1 MKRKNVI
8 FIVLGLSAMSCQ
20 KEIVKPE
27 NGPLDFTKKSQNQTF
42 LFPQISTTYFD
53 WETNSHIN
61 ITDGSSRILPWVS
74 GAATSIPS
82 FILED
87 YKKADGWELI
97 YNLCREPGEL
107 GQNYIMF
114 YNKFTGILRTYYFL
128 ADNVSTG
135 SNGLWGISLTGNN
148 ALLNNTGYFADPI
161 TTKKDNPIYI
171 TSNITNESISKT
183 ISKGW
188 NAFDTEF
195 TFDPQT
201 NQQLRFGVV
210 TFNKNI
216 QNITLTGN
224 IELNSSGTIVASSN
238 KNNWSGF
245 KDSAV
250 KGAGNTAK
258 DYVVDKLQSTNNK
271 GNKIISAGIAALA
284 EIASGGVKYIIS
296 NGINL
301 LFGSFIGKQNS
312 TANSTQKIEF
322 KTNGTMGL
330 TGTITG
336 SEATNVT
343 PVANLSLPG
352 YSDPSAYI
360 LPYYNKKLGVWN
372 LNSVPK
378 VKVAKNATRG
388 PLPNL
393 TEEQAAN
400 YNYMAF
406 PYTRRVSIDQSSIE
420 VSLNPEVLS
429 EISNYEVTSTL
440 MIYKKFGGNANWN
453 PVGTPINYMTK
464 FREGDLKYDDD
475 TSEISQFNS
484 FEEYTFGN
492 IPGHPMVASLY
503 DLPAKLEIN
512 NVDNRYVVKVTIK
525 LFPKA
530 GYNQEPIVLTR
541 SYIPQ
546 YVVE

>member
-1 MKRKNVI
+1 MNGKKIV
-8 FIVLGLSAMSCQ
+8 FIILGLNIMSCQ
-20 KEIVKPE
+20 KEIFKPE
-27 NGPLDFTKKSQNQTF
+27 NSQFDINKKSQNGTF
-42 LFPQISTTYFD
+42 LLPQITTTYFD
-53 WETNSHIN
+53 WENTSHIK
-61 ITDGSSRILPWVS
+61 ITDGSSRILPWIS
-74 GAATSIPS
+74 GAATSVPS

-87 YKKADGWELI
+87 YKKTDGWELI
-97 YNLCREPGEL
+97 YNLCKEPGEL
-107 GQNYIMF
+107 GQNYIIF

-161 TTKKDNPIYI
+161 SSKKDNPVYL

-183 ISKGW
+183 ISRGW

-201 NQQLRFGVV
+201 NQQFRFGIV

-224 IELNSSGTIVASSN
+224 IELNSAGTIVASSN
-238 KNNWSGF
+238 KNNWSGY

-250 KGAGNTAK
+250 KGAGSTAK
-258 DYVVDKLQSTNNK
+258 DYVVDKLQNNNNK
-271 GNKIISAGIAALA
+271 GNKIITAGISALG
-284 EIASGGVKYIIS
+284 EIVSGGVKYIIS

-322 KTNGTMGL
+322 KTNGTMSL

-378 VKVAKNATRG
+378 VKVAKNANRG
-388 PLPNL
+388 SLPNL

-400 YNYMAF
+400 YNYMDF
-406 PYTRRVSIDQSSIE
+406 PYTRRVSIDPSSIN
-420 VSLNPEVLS
+420 VILNPEVLS
-429 EISNYEVTSTL
+429 EVSNYEVSSSL
-440 MIYKKFGGNANWN
+440 MIYKKFGGNVNWN
-453 PVGTPINYMTK
+453 PIGTPINYMTK
-464 FREGDLKYDDD
+464 FREGYLKYDDN
-475 TSEISQFNS
+475 TSEISQFSS
-484 FEEYTFGN
+484 FEEYTFRN
-492 IPGHPMVASLY
+492 IPGSPLVASLY

-512 NVDNRYVVKVTIK
+512 DVDNRYVVKVTIT